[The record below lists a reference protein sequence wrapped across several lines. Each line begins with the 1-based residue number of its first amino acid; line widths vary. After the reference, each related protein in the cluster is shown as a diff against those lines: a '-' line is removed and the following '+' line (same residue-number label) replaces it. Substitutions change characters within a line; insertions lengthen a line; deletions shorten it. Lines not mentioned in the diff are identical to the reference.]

1 MATNSTDLEELK
13 KNVNHVFLMTN
24 AIIVCCKFAAFIPVC
39 ARLYVQLQFPAV
51 SGFAPLFIYRVR
63 INYRRILQN
72 RIFTNT
78 EQKHMILLPYERG
91 IFTVSC

>member
-13 KNVNHVFLMTN
+13 KNVDHVFLMTN

-39 ARLYVQLQFPAV
+39 ARLYVQLQYPAV

-72 RIFTNT
+72 LIFANT
-78 EQKHMILLPYERG
+78 EQKYMMLIPFERG
-91 IFTVSC
+91 MFAVS